1 MILADRL
8 SMEIIPLT
16 AIDPILTLPEQWWF
30 QFGCITVGVWFGL
43 LSAATVVESL
53 DRTREGSETVETPK
67 EFMQLI
73 LFFLRQL
80 SIETGFI
87 DPNGSHSSQLPN
99 WLTTIMILP
108 SIPAL
113 LAFIRGI
120 LWTVNHWPSSLSGKF
135 TFLYGVVYALLPFA
149 IASIGFFVPVCVGVW
164 VYVAPVN
171 LGLDCLRC
179 GVGLHPPAR

>member
-8 SMEIIPLT
+8 SMEVIPLT

-80 SIETGFI
+80 SIENGVI
-87 DPNGSHSSQLPN
+87 DPNGSHSSQLTN

-108 SIPAL
+108 STSAL

-135 TFLYGVVYALLPFA
+135 TFLYGVIFALFPFA
-149 IASIGFFVPVCVGVW
+149 IASLGFLVPVCVGVA
-164 VYVAPVN
+164 VYVDTIKQGIDA
-171 LGLDCLRC
+171 LRS
-179 GVGLHPPAR
+179 